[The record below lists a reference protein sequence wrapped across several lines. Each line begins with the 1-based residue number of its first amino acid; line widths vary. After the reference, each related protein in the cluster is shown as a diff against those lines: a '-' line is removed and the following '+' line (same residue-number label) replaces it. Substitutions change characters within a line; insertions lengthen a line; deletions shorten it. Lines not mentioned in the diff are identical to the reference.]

1 MFGKAVVGGMIVVA
15 LMSIAPGLA
24 GLAFI
29 VIPIV
34 IVILQNKEERA
45 ANEAK
50 YGWDPIRDKFENL
63 PKEQKDRVK
72 QGWDDDKTRKREEI
86 TQMCRNQEAIPGTF
100 SQRLSGNA
108 DYYPSIKEWQ
118 SYSIGLPPA
127 LKNRLIAAA
136 EAESW
141 EQSKAKAVIICDK
154 NAHTKARQTLIN
166 IFNECEAHKKK
177 ATGVKAAKENDKRNT
192 GYVSNHHEKTAL
204 CTVNLVPSREEWDDD
219 W

>member
-1 MFGKAVVGGMIVVA
+1 MFGKAVVGAMIVIA

-29 VIPIV
+29 IIPIV

-50 YGWDPIRDKFENL
+50 YGWDPVRDKFDDL
-63 PKEQKDRVK
+63 PKEQKDRVR
-72 QGWDDDKTRKREEI
+72 QGWDDEKTRKREEI

-100 SQRLSGNA
+100 SQRLNRKT
-108 DYYPSIKEWQ
+108 DFYPSLKEWQ
-118 SYSIGLPPA
+118 RYSIGLPPS
-127 LKNRLIAAA
+127 LKTRLIAAA

-141 EQSKAKAVIICDK
+141 ELSKSKAVIIYDK
-154 NAHTKARQTLIN
+154 NAYPQARQVLMN
-166 IFNECEAHKKK
+166 VFNECEAHKGK
-177 ATGVKAAKENDKRNT
+177 AADVKAARQINKHSTSNV
-192 GYVSNHHEKTAL
+192 GSNHIKAVP
-204 CTVNLVPSREEWDDD
+204 CTVNLVPSRDEWDDD